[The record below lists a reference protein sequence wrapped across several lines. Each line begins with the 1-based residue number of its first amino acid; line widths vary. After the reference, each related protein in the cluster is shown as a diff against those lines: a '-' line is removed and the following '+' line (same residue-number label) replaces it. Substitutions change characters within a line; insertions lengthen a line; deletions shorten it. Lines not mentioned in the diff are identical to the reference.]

1 MVLLQKQDGEEHD
14 YLLMHPVYSEDWVHS
29 IKPQHKIPEK
39 VICNGTNGVS
49 IDLPRAVLMWNIGRT
64 PHPPWS

>member
-1 MVLLQKQDGEEHD
+1 MLCCIQAQHKDGEEHD

-39 VICNGTNGVS
+39 VITQRSS
-49 IDLPRAVLMWNIGRT
+49 IATMLVALRCRQEL
-64 PHPPWS
+64 